1 MLFRRIP
8 QVAAPEWKTWVD
20 ENDAV
25 IVRATIDLAHNLGL
39 KVVAEGVE
47 STDVWDLLEM
57 LGCDIAQGYFIR
69 QPVGAEELADWL
81 ESKQAREA
89 HWHTPLQLSGSTV

>member
-1 MLFRRIP
+1 MD
-8 QVAAPEWKTWVD
+8 QG

-25 IVRATIDLAHNLGL
+25 IVRATIDLAHNPGL

-57 LGCDIAQGYFIR
+57 PGLRYRPGVFDPPA
-69 QPVGAEELADWL
+69 
-81 ESKQAREA
+81 AR
-89 HWHTPLQLSGSTV
+89 PG